1 MNRPG
6 IASDGLFETSR
17 DTLASTSSAP
27 TGHFTLAPEKNTF
40 ETVHVD
46 LTHRCNMECAN
57 CYVPNRDIP
66 DMDSRRLF
74 EVLAQ
79 LPRRTD
85 IRLMGGEPT
94 LRLDLPEIIREVV
107 RTGHR
112 PVLATNGLKLAHL
125 DYCKMLEAAGLRYV
139 LLSMN
144 GADDD
149 AVYRVLDSG
158 KYAGLKVRALR
169 NSLKVGFRL
178 NTGTIIARGVN
189 EHSLK
194 AQIELVA
201 RIATE
206 VGVHFDRDKPWSR
219 VTPILR
225 MRSVGPLG
233 RHMED
238 SSCSYDELVRLLARA
253 LDRSL
258 DDILH
263 YSMTPGRVLLELED
277 DGGERSALVPVETEA
292 GQVLVRLVD
301 WSTDDAGVP
310 DAGNPHRG
318 RLTKDFRIAPF
329 FEDIKANEFQY

>member
-1 MNRPG
+1 MNDRPANMP
-6 IASDGLFETSR
+6 IN
-17 DTLASTSSAP
+17 
-27 TGHFTLAPEKNTF
+27 HFALAPEKNTF
-40 ETVHVD
+40 ATVHVD

-74 EVLAQ
+74 DVLAK

-107 RTGHR
+107 RHGHR

-125 DYCKMLEAAGLRYV
+125 DYCRMLKVAGLRYV

-149 AVYRVLDSG
+149 DVYRVIDSG
-158 KYAGLKVRALR
+158 KYAVLKTRALK
-169 NSLKVGFRL
+169 NCLEVGFRL
-178 NTGTIIARGVN
+178 NTGTIIAKGVN
-189 EHSLK
+189 EHTLQ
-194 AQIELVA
+194 AQIDLVVRTARELG
-201 RIATE
+201 IN
-206 VGVHFDRDKPWSR
+206 FDRDRPWSR

-225 MRSVGPLG
+225 MRSVGAIG
-233 RHMED
+233 RYMPD
-238 SSCSYDELVRLLARA
+238 SSCSYDEMVRLLAAA
-253 LDRSL
+253 LDRPIEQ
-258 DDILH
+258 ILQR
-263 YSMTPGRVLLELED
+263 SMTPGRVLLELED

-292 GQVLVRLVD
+292 GKVLVRLVD
-301 WSTDDAGVP
+301 WSTDEAGVP

-318 RLTKDFRIAPF
+318 RLTSDFRIAPF
-329 FEDIKANEFQY
+329 FEDIKANEFGY

>member
-1 MNRPG
+1 MN
-6 IASDGLFETSR
+6 DM
-17 DTLASTSSAP
+17 LATNM
-27 TGHFTLAPEKNTF
+27 GHFTLAPEDNTF
-40 ETVHVD
+40 ATVHVD

-57 CYVPNRDIP
+57 CYVPNRNIP
-66 DMDSRRLF
+66 DMESRRLF
-74 EVLAQ
+74 DVLAK
-79 LPRRTD
+79 LPMRTD

-107 RTGHR
+107 RHGHR

-125 DYCKMLEAAGLRYV
+125 DYCRMLKDAGLRYV

-149 AVYRVLDSG
+149 DVYRVIDSG

-169 NSLKVGFRL
+169 NCLKAGFRL
-178 NTGTIIARGVN
+178 NTGTIIAKGVN

-194 AQIELVA
+194 AQIDLVA

-206 VGVHFDRDKPWSR
+206 IGVHFDRDKPWSK

-225 MRSVGPLG
+225 MRSVGALG
-233 RHMED
+233 RYMED
-238 SSCSYDELVRLLARA
+238 SSCSYDEMVRLLATT
-253 LDRSL
+253 LDRPVEQ
-258 DDILH
+258 ILQR
-263 YSMTPGRVLLELED
+263 SMTPGRVLLELED
-277 DGGERSALVPVETEA
+277 DGGERSALVPVDTEA
-292 GQVLVRLVD
+292 GKILVRLVD
-301 WSTDDAGVP
+301 WTTDDAGVP

-329 FEDIKANEFQY
+329 FEDVKANEFGY

>member
-1 MNRPG
+1 M
-6 IASDGLFETSR
+6 SS
-17 DTLASTSSAP
+17 TLPP
-27 TGHFTLAPEKNTF
+27 TGHYTLAPDQNTF
-40 ETVHVD
+40 ATVHVD

-74 EVLAQ
+74 DVLAR

-107 RTGHR
+107 RHGHR

-125 DYCKMLEAAGLRYV
+125 DYCQLLKDAGLRYV

-149 AVYRVLDSG
+149 DVYRVIDSG
-158 KYAGLKVRALR
+158 KYANLKTRALR

-178 NTGTIIARGVN
+178 NTGTIIAKGVN

-194 AQIELVA
+194 AQIDLVA
-201 RIATE
+201 RTAVE
-206 VGVHFDRDKPWSR
+206 VGVHFDRDKPWSK

-225 MRSVGPLG
+225 MRSVGAIG
-233 RHMED
+233 RYMDD
-238 SSCSYDELVRLLARA
+238 SSCSYDEMVELLART
-253 LDRSL
+253 LDRPIEQ
-258 DDILH
+258 ILQR
-263 YSMTPGRVLLELED
+263 SMTPGKILLELED
-277 DGGERSALVPVETEA
+277 DGGERSALVPVETEV
-292 GQVLVRLVD
+292 GRILVRLVD
-301 WSTDDAGVP
+301 WSTDADGVP

-329 FEDIKANEFQY
+329 FEDIKANEFGY

>member
-1 MNRPG
+1 MNDRP
-6 IASDGLFETSR
+6 ASM
-17 DTLASTSSAP
+17 P
-27 TGHFTLAPEKNTF
+27 TGHYTLAPEHNTF
-40 ETVHVD
+40 ATVHVD

-74 EVLAQ
+74 DVLAG

-94 LRLDLPEIIREVV
+94 LRMDLPEIVREVV
-107 RTGHR
+107 RNGHR
-112 PVLATNGLKLAHL
+112 PVLATNALKLAHL
-125 DYCKMLEAAGLRYV
+125 DYCQMLKNAGLRYV

-149 AVYRVLDSG
+149 DVYRVIDSG
-158 KYAGLKVRALR
+158 KYANLKTRALE

-178 NTGTIIARGVN
+178 NTGTIIAKGVN

-194 AQIELVA
+194 EQIDLVA
-201 RIATE
+201 RSAIK
-206 VGVHFDRDKPWSR
+206 VGVHFDRDRPWSK

-225 MRSVGPLG
+225 MRSVGMIG
-233 RHMED
+233 RYMEG
-238 SSCSYDELVRLLARA
+238 SSCSYDDMVQLLAKT
-253 LDRSL
+253 LDRPVEQ
-258 DDILH
+258 IMQH
-263 YSMTPGRVLLELED
+263 SMTPGKILLELED

-292 GQVLVRLVD
+292 GRVLVRLVD
-301 WSTDDAGVP
+301 WSTDDDGVP

-329 FEDIKANEFQY
+329 FEDIKANEFGY

>member
-1 MNRPG
+1 MNDIPSP
-6 IASDGLFETSR
+6 I
-17 DTLASTSSAP
+17 P
-27 TGHFTLAPEKNTF
+27 TGHYTLAPEHNTF
-40 ETVHVD
+40 ATVHVD

-74 EVLAQ
+74 DVLAK
-79 LPRRTD
+79 LPKRTD
-85 IRLMGGEPT
+85 VRLMGGEPT

-107 RTGHR
+107 HHGHR

-125 DYCKMLEAAGLRYV
+125 DYCRMLKDAGLRYV

-149 AVYRVLDSG
+149 DVYRVIDSG
-158 KYAGLKVRALR
+158 KYAKLKTRALV

-178 NTGTIIARGVN
+178 NTGTIIAKGVN

-194 AQIELVA
+194 AQIDLVA
-201 RIATE
+201 SSAIE
-206 VGVHFDRDKPWSR
+206 VGVHFDRDKPWSK

-225 MRSVGPLG
+225 MRSVGAIG
-233 RHMED
+233 RYMED
-238 SSCSYDELVRLLARA
+238 SSCSYDEMVALLART
-253 LDRSL
+253 LDRPIEQ
-258 DDILH
+258 ILQK
-263 YSMTPGRVLLELED
+263 SMTPGKILLELED

-292 GQVLVRLVD
+292 GRVLVRLVD
-301 WSTDDAGVP
+301 WSTDDDGVP

-329 FEDIKANEFQY
+329 FEDIKANEFGY

>member
-1 MNRPG
+1 M
-6 IASDGLFETSR
+6 SLYSK
-17 DTLASTSSAP
+17 
-27 TGHFTLAPEKNTF
+27 GHFTLAPEKNTF
-40 ETVHVD
+40 ATVHVD

-74 EVLAQ
+74 DVLAK
-79 LPRRTD
+79 LPKRTD

-107 RTGHR
+107 RHGLR

-125 DYCKMLEAAGLRYV
+125 DYCQLLKDAGLRYV

-144 GADDD
+144 GAGDDD
-149 AVYRVLDSG
+149 VYRVIDSG
-158 KYAGLKVRALR
+158 KYAGLKTRALR
-169 NSLKVGFRL
+169 NSLKVGFRF

-194 AQIELVA
+194 EQIDLVA
-201 RIATE
+201 RTASEI
-206 VGVHFDRDKPWSR
+206 GVCFDRDRPWSK

-225 MRSVGPLG
+225 MRSVGAIG
-233 RHMED
+233 RYMED
-238 SSCSYDELVRLLARA
+238 SSCSYDEMVDLLATA
-253 LDRSL
+253 LDRP
-258 DDILH
+258 IEQIMQR
-263 YSMTPGRVLLELED
+263 SMTPGKILLELED

-292 GQVLVRLVD
+292 GRVLVRLVD
-301 WSTDDAGVP
+301 WSTDGDGVP

-329 FEDIKANEFQY
+329 FEDIKANEFGY